1 MLANKRYNK
10 EINTFSGASRVVLV
24 IKNLPVNRGDT
35 RDGSS
40 IPGSGRFSE
49 EGNGNPLQYYCL
61 GNLMDRGAC
70 RVTVHGISKSQMP
83 LRTYTGGKNPR
94 PTETRWMRC
103 FLSRQKR
110 WILARSTYIFKF
122 SKV

>member
-49 EGNGNPLQYYCL
+49 EGNGNSLQYSFL
-61 GNLMDRGAC
+61 ENSMDRGAW
-70 RVTVHGISKSQMP
+70 RATVHGVTESDSTEQMS
-83 LRTYTGGKNPR
+83 TYT
-94 PTETRWMRC
+94 
-103 FLSRQKR
+103 
-110 WILARSTYIFKF
+110 Y
-122 SKV
+122 

>member
-1 MLANKRYNK
+1 M
-10 EINTFSGASRVVLV
+10 
-24 IKNLPVNRGDT
+24 KNLPASTGDT
-35 RDGSS
+35 RDGGSF
-40 IPGSGRFSE
+40 PGSGRFPG
-49 EGNGNPLQYYCL
+49 EGNGNPLQYSCL

-70 RVTVHGISKSQMP
+70 WATVHGIEKSQMQ
-83 LRTYTGGKNPR
+83 LSTHTGGQNPS
-94 PTETRWMRC
+94 PIETKWMRC